1 MHMQLK
7 YATDWTKTVEVW
19 QKQKQKQTNKQKNVK
34 LKHMELAKLRGWWRD
49 ADPLLM
55 VHLGVGQTKEVRN
68 MFII

>member
-7 YATDWTKTVEVW
+7 YATDWTKTVEIW
-19 QKQKQKQTNKQKNVK
+19 QKQKQTNKQKKLK
-34 LKHMELAKLRGWWRD
+34 LKHMELAKLRGSWRD

-68 MFII
+68 MFSI